1 LLNKINKDKVL
12 KIPTKITQT
21 NVLNGL
27 LAIQTTKTKLNHA
40 LAKDVLMSKQME
52 MIAINVLLAKITKKM
67 MEIKLKDNPALVLA
81 ALLQTPMT
89 AKFVLLIT
97 PMLLLKMD
105 NNNNKLAN
113 LPTQTP
119 GTDVLLVTRT
129 LEIKLKD
136 SNKLVN
142 LPTQT
147 PGTHVPLVIRT
158 LEIKLKDNNKLA
170 NLPTQTLVTN
180 DLLVIKKIL
189 EIKLKDNPALVLA
202 ALLQTPMIAK
212 FVLLVTR
219 TLEIKLKDNNKLANL
234 PTQTP
239 GTDVLLVTR
248 TLEIKLKDNNKLV
261 NLPTQTLVTNDL
273 LVIKKILEIK
283 LMANPAL
290 VLAALLQTPMIA
302 KFVLLI
308 TPMLLLRM
316 DSNNKLANL
325 PTQTPGT
332 DVPLVIR
339 IPKPKRMVNHVP
351 VLTVLM

>member
-1 LLNKINKDKVL
+1 
-12 KIPTKITQT
+12 
-21 NVLNGL
+21 
-27 LAIQTTKTKLNHA
+27 
-40 LAKDVLMSKQME
+40 
-52 MIAINVLLAKITKKM
+52 MI
-67 MEIKLKDNPALVLA
+67 
-81 ALLQTPMT
+81 

-105 NNNNKLAN
+105 N
-113 LPTQTP
+113 
-119 GTDVLLVTRT
+119 
-129 LEIKLKD
+129 
-136 SNKLVN
+136 
-142 LPTQT
+142 
-147 PGTHVPLVIRT
+147 
-158 LEIKLKDNNKLA
+158 
-170 NLPTQTLVTN
+170 
-180 DLLVIKKIL
+180 
-189 EIKLKDNPALVLA
+189 
-202 ALLQTPMIAK
+202 
-212 FVLLVTR
+212 
-219 TLEIKLKDNNKLANL
+219 NNKLANL

-261 NLPTQTLVTNDL
+261 NLPTQTPGTHVPLVTRT
-273 LVIKKILEIK
+273 LEIK

-339 IPKPKRMVNHVP
+339 IPKTKRMVNHVP

>member
-1 LLNKINKDKVL
+1 
-12 KIPTKITQT
+12 
-21 NVLNGL
+21 
-27 LAIQTTKTKLNHA
+27 
-40 LAKDVLMSKQME
+40 
-52 MIAINVLLAKITKKM
+52 MI
-67 MEIKLKDNPALVLA
+67 
-81 ALLQTPMT
+81 

-97 PMLLLKMD
+97 PMLLLKM
-105 NNNNKLAN
+105 AN
-113 LPTQTP
+113 
-119 GTDVLLVTRT
+119 
-129 LEIKLKD
+129 
-136 SNKLVN
+136 
-142 LPTQT
+142 
-147 PGTHVPLVIRT
+147 
-158 LEIKLKDNNKLA
+158 
-170 NLPTQTLVTN
+170 
-180 DLLVIKKIL
+180 
-189 EIKLKDNPALVLA
+189 
-202 ALLQTPMIAK
+202 
-212 FVLLVTR
+212 
-219 TLEIKLKDNNKLANL
+219 NNKLANL

-261 NLPTQTLVTNDL
+261 NLPTQTPGTHVPLVT
-273 LVIKKILEIK
+273 KKMLEIK

-290 VLAALLQTPMIA
+290 VLAVLLQTPMIA

>member
-136 SNKLVN
+136 NNKLVN

-147 PGTHVPLVIRT
+147 PGTHVPLVTRT
-158 LEIKLKDNNKLA
+158 LEIKLMA
-170 NLPTQTLVTN
+170 
-180 DLLVIKKIL
+180 
-189 EIKLKDNPALVLA
+189 NPALVLA

-219 TLEIKLKDNNKLANL
+219 TLEIKLKDNNKLVNL

-239 GTDVLLVTR
+239 GTHVPLVT
-248 TLEIKLKDNNKLV
+248 
-261 NLPTQTLVTNDL
+261 
-273 LVIKKILEIK
+273 KKMLEIK

-290 VLAALLQTPMIA
+290 VLAVLLQTPMIA

>member
-105 NNNNKLAN
+105 NNNNKLA
-113 LPTQTP
+113 
-119 GTDVLLVTRT
+119 
-129 LEIKLKD
+129 
-136 SNKLVN
+136 N

-290 VLAALLQTPMIA
+290 VLAVLLQTPMIA

>member
-1 LLNKINKDKVL
+1 MIAKFVLLITPMLLLKMANNNKLANL
-12 KIPTKITQT
+12 PTQT
-21 NVLNGL
+21 PG
-27 LAIQTTKTKLNHA
+27 T
-40 LAKDVLMSKQME
+40 DVLL
-52 MIAINVLLAKITKKM
+52 VTRTL
-67 MEIKLKDNPALVLA
+67 EIKLKDNNKLVNLPTQTPGTHVPLVTRTLEIKLMANPALVLA

-105 NNNNKLAN
+105 NN
-113 LPTQTP
+113 
-119 GTDVLLVTRT
+119 
-129 LEIKLKD
+129 
-136 SNKLVN
+136 
-142 LPTQT
+142 
-147 PGTHVPLVIRT
+147 
-158 LEIKLKDNNKLA
+158 
-170 NLPTQTLVTN
+170 
-180 DLLVIKKIL
+180 
-189 EIKLKDNPALVLA
+189 
-202 ALLQTPMIAK
+202 
-212 FVLLVTR
+212 
-219 TLEIKLKDNNKLANL
+219 NNKLANL

-290 VLAALLQTPMIA
+290 VLAALLQTTMIA